1 MGLSACLGPPLQGCT
16 SGGDSPSLRRPL
28 PGHWVTD
35 DEGHLWVGLR
45 KDHGLGLWR
54 GWGWQGQ
61 VAEGSGWQCRGE
73 GRGEK
78 GEAERACVAERR
90 GLEAHGPQG

>member
-1 MGLSACLGPPLQGCT
+1 MGLDCLQGRLLQGCS
-16 SGGDSPSLRRPL
+16 SGGDSLLLRRPL

-54 GWGWQGQ
+54 GWEEGTAAGGWRAQGGSAVGQ
-61 VAEGSGWQCRGE
+61 V
-73 GRGEK
+73 
-78 GEAERACVAERR
+78 RR
-90 GLEAHGPQG
+90 